1 MTPDTA
7 QTDKTGP
14 ETRAQADPAYED
26 AEVSE
31 CRAGSQKTDI
41 FQADARRIFEAAND
55 RPLMPWSW
63 MLNTCQTTHC
73 LNPDHLITHAP
84 LKINGPNPEGPVE
97 SRTEPRTASD
107 ILRMIVHGRHCGCD
121 LCTTEEAK

>member
-14 ETRAQADPAYED
+14 EASAQADPAY
-26 AEVSE
+26 
-31 CRAGSQKTDI
+31 
-41 FQADARRIFEAAND
+41 ADG
-55 RPLMPWSW
+55 
-63 MLNTCQTTHC
+63 
-73 LNPDHLITHAP
+73 PD
-84 LKINGPNPEGPVE
+84 PERPVE

>member
-7 QTDKTGP
+7 QTAKTGS

-31 CRAGSQKTDI
+31 CRAGS
-41 FQADARRIFEAAND
+41 
-55 RPLMPWSW
+55 
-63 MLNTCQTTHC
+63 
-73 LNPDHLITHAP
+73 
-84 LKINGPNPEGPVE
+84 
-97 SRTEPRTASD
+97 RTEPRTASD
-107 ILRMIVHGRHCGCD
+107 ILRMIVHGRHCCCD

>member
-7 QTDKTGP
+7 ETDKTGS
-14 ETRAQADPAYED
+14 ETRAQPVQALAD
-26 AEVSE
+26 AEASTG
-31 CRAGSQKTDI
+31 RA
-41 FQADARRIFEAAND
+41 
-55 RPLMPWSW
+55 
-63 MLNTCQTTHC
+63 
-73 LNPDHLITHAP
+73 
-84 LKINGPNPEGPVE
+84 E

>member
-7 QTDKTGP
+7 HADKTGP

-31 CRAGSQKTDI
+31 CRAG
-41 FQADARRIFEAAND
+41 
-55 RPLMPWSW
+55 
-63 MLNTCQTTHC
+63 
-73 LNPDHLITHAP
+73 
-84 LKINGPNPEGPVE
+84 

>member
-1 MTPDTA
+1 MTADATEA
-7 QTDKTGP
+7 GKTGP
-14 ETRAQADPAYED
+14 ETRAQPVQALAD

-31 CRAGSQKTDI
+31 RRAG
-41 FQADARRIFEAAND
+41 
-55 RPLMPWSW
+55 
-63 MLNTCQTTHC
+63 
-73 LNPDHLITHAP
+73 
-84 LKINGPNPEGPVE
+84 